1 MLFRFISRKLRYFSR
16 TLRYKKDDTSDCLEK
31 DEMTYS
37 STEDTSNEKK
47 EEKLVKNL
55 EDNVKKMQ
63 AALAESNDTKVR
75 YFRYGQKKTLKGALI
90 YIDGMVN
97 TTIVYDAILGSL
109 KDCKISEEELKKEN
123 LMDIIDKEVLCAIEV
138 KHENTVNKLIEGC
151 LNGDTVLLTEGCACG
166 LVLDSKGYDKRGV
179 FEPKSETVVRGP
191 REGYTED
198 LRTNTTLI
206 RRKIRNGNL
215 KIEHTII
222 GRKTRTNVSIIYLEG
237 VANPK
242 VVNTVRQRIDKL
254 DVESILETGYIEEY
268 IEDAPF
274 SPFATISYS
283 EKPDVTA
290 AKILEGRV
298 AIVVDGTPFV
308 LTVPMLLI
316 ESFQTAEDYYV
327 RPLYASLVR
336 ILRYIAYAITVFAP
350 AIFVALTSFHSE
362 LIPTTL
368 LFSIAQSREGTP
380 FPVFLEALLLVFAF
394 ELLRE
399 AGVRLPKPV
408 GQAIS
413 IVGAIIMGEAAVS
426 AGIVGA
432 PMVIVIAVT
441 AVAGFIV
448 PNQNDSLSIIR
459 LVALMLA
466 AIIGLYGIL
475 LCFLGLLIHLASLT
489 SFGQPYFDSFGY
501 AQDAQDTVVR
511 MPLWTMEKRPD
522 GIAVGDTTRIKKFVP
537 PLETDMANKDG
548 GDTNE

>member
-394 ELLRE
+394 ELLQE

-548 GDTNE
+548 GDN

>member
-166 LVLDSKGYDKRGV
+166 LVLDSKGYEKRGV

-242 VVNTVRQRIDKL
+242 VVNTVRQRIDRL

-548 GDTNE
+548 GDN

>member
-380 FPVFLEALLLVFAF
+380 FPLFLEALLLVFAF

-548 GDTNE
+548 GDN